1 MSKVS
6 AVNKTLYHQK
16 DDDQS
21 DQVSLPTCGIRATS
35 TILPCQHCQE
45 EEIKLQKRNQRTR
58 LCFYCRRPGHYI
70 YECKSKENDENTQ
83 LISQAVNAGIRNQK
97 VSGEDRNE
105 MIVTGTEGGMWGD
118 IWYVNHSFTQHYA
131 GNINVFKR
139 IKHLVGVETNSGE
152 NDFLFMRGIGVVEV
166 KSNNERLLIQS
177 VFYTPELDRNVLSM
191 NQLTLQGFTVKKAG
205 DTCKIFP
212 MFSSPINNTVNEITG
227 LSKEDELGLKEKQK
241 VIRLKDVNEK
251 YKEEYLNS
259 YFEDL
264 HVSSG
269 ETDWSVMIIRALDFK
284 DFNDCI
290 NLLNMLED
298 GKFVFHYKYEL
309 EKKFEEMVSWF
320 VTTFLGITT
329 RPMPPVMTEN
339 RNIDLLSLYM
349 IVERDGGYNNVTED
363 NLWPI
368 IAKDLGYEYK
378 DGEYM
383 RTVYAMYLDVL
394 VYYYRF
400 KDVQAKV
407 EHLERK
413 KEKVDAPECSLGR
426 STSAEEIK
434 EVTGLDHFAFYA
446 GNSWEGTWNTHKKR
460 RKFNFNQARKA
471 VEEANESV
479 LKFAAKRT

>member
-1 MSKVS
+1 MSKDS
-6 AVNKTLYHQK
+6 AVNKLMIHQN
-16 DDDQS
+16 DDDQA
-21 DQVSLPTCGIRATS
+21 PGTTCGIRATS
-35 TILPCQHCQE
+35 TTLPCQHCHE
-45 EEIKLQKRNQRTR
+45 EQIKLQKRNQRTR

-97 VSGEDRNE
+97 MSAGDRNE
-105 MIVTGTEGGMWGD
+105 LIVTGTEGGMWGD
-118 IWYVNHSFTQHYA
+118 IWYVSNSFTQLYA

-152 NDFLFMRGIGVVEV
+152 NEFLFMRGIGVVEV

-177 VFYTPELDRNVLSM
+177 VIYTPELDRNVLSM
-191 NQLTLQGFTVKKAG
+191 NQLTLQGFMVKRAG

-212 MFSSPINNTVNEITG
+212 MFSSPIINTVNEIMG

-241 VIRLKDVNEK
+241 VISLNDVNEK

-269 ETDWSVMIIRALDFK
+269 EMDWSVMIIRALDFK
-284 DFNDCI
+284 DFNDCK

-298 GKFVFHYKYEL
+298 GKFVFHYKHEL

-320 VTTFLGITT
+320 ITVFLGITT
-329 RPMPPVMTEN
+329 RPIPPVMTEN
-339 RNIDLLSLYM
+339 RRIDLLSLYM
-349 IVERDGGYNNVTED
+349 IGERDGGYSSVTED
-363 NLWPI
+363 NIWPI

-383 RTVYAMYLDVL
+383 RVVYAMY
-394 VYYYRF
+394 
-400 KDVQAKV
+400 
-407 EHLERK
+407 
-413 KEKVDAPECSLGR
+413 
-426 STSAEEIK
+426 
-434 EVTGLDHFAFYA
+434 
-446 GNSWEGTWNTHKKR
+446 
-460 RKFNFNQARKA
+460 
-471 VEEANESV
+471 
-479 LKFAAKRT
+479 